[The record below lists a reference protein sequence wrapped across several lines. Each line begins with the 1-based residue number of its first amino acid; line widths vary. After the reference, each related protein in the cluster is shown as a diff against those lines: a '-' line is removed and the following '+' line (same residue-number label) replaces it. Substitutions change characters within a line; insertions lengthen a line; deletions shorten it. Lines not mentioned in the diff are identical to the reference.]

1 MFAAHFQSLSRI
13 ELWYQSMVMHT
24 IFGLVSWI
32 HINFVWINVFYSW
45 RWWRKI
51 LLKLITWDLA
61 KLFFKLFL
69 WHTRKSFFTFSRTR
83 KDFFIFY
90 FASLIDI
97 LFTPVE
103 LTPRTFILTSWILW
117 TEYFFHCK
125 IFTEKL
131 DAVSILE
138 QNVFSRGKW
147 AFKRVSWE
155 RNFYLSCRDGNFSHD
170 TLPNQP
176 LALVIHRKRNVMW
189 MRIHRKKYENF
200 LMTRVL
206 KIVTN
211 VL

>member
-1 MFAAHFQSLSRI
+1 MSFILGVGDEKYFWNSSHGILRNCSLNSFYGTR
-13 ELWYQSMVMHT
+13 EKVFSLFPERVK
-24 IFGLVSWI
+24 IF
-32 HINFVWINVFYSW
+32 
-45 RWWRKI
+45 
-51 LLKLITWDLA
+51 
-61 KLFFKLFL
+61 LF
-69 WHTRKSFFTFSRTR
+69 
-83 KDFFIFY
+83 FY

-155 RNFYLSCRDGNFSHD
+155 RKFYLSCRDGIFSHD

-176 LALVIHRKRNVMW
+176 LALVVHRKRNVMW
-189 MRIHRKKYENF
+189 MRIHRKKHENF
-200 LMTRVL
+200 PMTRVL